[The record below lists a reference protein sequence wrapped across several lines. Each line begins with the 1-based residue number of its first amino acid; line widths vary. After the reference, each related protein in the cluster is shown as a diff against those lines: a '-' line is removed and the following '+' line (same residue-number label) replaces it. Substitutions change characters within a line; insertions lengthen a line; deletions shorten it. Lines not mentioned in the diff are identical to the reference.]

1 MSFYTKTKDKQAQ
14 TIISK
19 FVTSVREGRAQEFIQ
34 QLQSLMAGTPYEL
47 VKELENHYQNVI
59 YIVTKPMGLYV
70 QAEYRTMNGRIDL
83 LIGTKEYLY
92 IIKLKFNGSAQEAM
106 EQINSKDYPLSFEQQ
121 NRTIIKIGA
130 NVSPRTRNIDNW
142 TIE

>member
-1 MSFYTKTKDKQAQ
+1 
-14 TIISK
+14 
-19 FVTSVREGRAQEFIQ
+19 
-34 QLQSLMAGTPYEL
+34 
-47 VKELENHYQNVI
+47 
-59 YIVTKPMGLYV
+59 
-70 QAEYRTMNGRIDL
+70 MNGRIDL

-106 EQINSKDYPLSFEQQ
+106 QQINNKDYSLPFEQQ
-121 NRTIIKIGA
+121 DRTIIKIGA